1 MIYVKR
7 NNSQGSEVLAVCDE
21 DLIGKT
27 FRGKGL
33 KLEASERF
41 YRGKLVDE
49 EELVNLIKNAKNINL
64 VGKNSIKIAIKNNI
78 IKKDD
83 IIKIKTIPYA
93 IIFEI

>member
-83 IIKIKTIPYA
+83 IIKIKTIPHA